1 MRCSGAMGFA
11 ASPVPVGGIMAW
23 AMTRRESAVIT
34 IGVAASV
41 GAINPITKPIAV
53 NRIIIARFS
62 DQTLHANL

>member
-1 MRCSGAMGFA
+1 MLEELIWRDIQADRVFG
-11 ASPVPVGGIMAW
+11 
-23 AMTRRESAVIT
+23 
-34 IGVAASV
+34 ASV